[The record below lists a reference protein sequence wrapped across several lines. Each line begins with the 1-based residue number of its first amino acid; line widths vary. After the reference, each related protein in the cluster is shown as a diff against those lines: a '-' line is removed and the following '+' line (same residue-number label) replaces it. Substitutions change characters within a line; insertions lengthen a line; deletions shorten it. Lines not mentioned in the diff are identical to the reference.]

1 MPEIPQEIRA
11 RWRARLAELGP
22 EVLHGELAA
31 VDPEMARSLGPQDGQ
46 RVVRA
51 LEVFEAAGKSIASFH
66 GRSGVPLVVSGRAEK
81 ILLAPERSLLR
92 ARIAERAGRMMRHG
106 AVEEVRTLLER
117 RLDERLPVMKAIGVR
132 EIAALLEGRLAR
144 AEAEE
149 RLVAAT
155 GQYAKRQMT
164 WFRHQLGPGWNIFED
179 SKK

>member
-1 MPEIPQEIRA
+1 
-11 RWRARLAELGP
+11 
-22 EVLHGELAA
+22 
-31 VDPEMARSLGPQDGQ
+31 
-46 RVVRA
+46 
-51 LEVFEAAGKSIASFH
+51 
-66 GRSGVPLVVSGRAEK
+66 
-81 ILLAPERSLLR
+81 
-92 ARIAERAGRMMRHG
+92 MRHG

-164 WFRHQLGPGWNIFED
+164 WFRHQLGSGWNIFED